1 MSRELSIVTSKVFES
16 MKKQAHI
23 PTPKYVPTG
32 QERRDEVKLLAK
44 EHVRHVAPT
53 ILANIKTN
61 RDVGGIKNKFDG
73 ADSRRE
79 IRKDQIKTPDF
90 KPEKWVDEND
100 EDTTWLVIPV
110 SRKFINTGSSMIPVI
125 DILNKSIKHPEFTFV
140 EAIMGAHTK
149 TGKEVIK
156 AYKIKYEKM
165 SDEQAISRANSMFK
179 KQKEEAKQ
187 ARKEEAAR
195 RRST

>member
-1 MSRELSIVTSKVFES
+1 VSRELSIVTSKVFES

-32 QERRDEVKLLAK
+32 QER
-44 EHVRHVAPT
+44 
-53 ILANIKTN
+53 